1 MPGIFFFSF
10 FFKITQNLIHIS
22 RLSIIFQCFY
32 IISFFLSQVGNF
44 EIPYPVS
51 MLLYIYI
58 YICHRSTML
67 RCHTLPFTFYNL
79 KNLKLY
85 PDFTQMHPILFMF
98 TLLRSCHN
106 LEKLEI
112 EVMLDVAFWIP
123 FFTLFKGNLVV
134 YS

>member
-1 MPGIFFFSF
+1 MP
-10 FFKITQNLIHIS
+10 
-22 RLSIIFQCFY
+22 Y
-32 IISFFLSQVGNF
+32 
-44 EIPYPVS
+44 
-51 MLLYIYI
+51 
-58 YICHRSTML
+58 
-67 RCHTLPFTFYNL
+67 TLPFTFYNL